1 MINLNHHLIIIN
13 KYFIMT
19 QAADSREVFRS
30 RVRALS
36 RIQAHRRI
44 ARAGARLPGGKVKKS
59 AAGKALKDVRE
70 GDAAD
75 VDKSRN
81 QKINFLNL
89 MSLIIQS

>member
-13 KYFIMT
+13 KFFIMT
-19 QAADSREVFRS
+19 LAADSREVLHP

-36 RIQAHRRI
+36 WIRGHRRI
-44 ARAGARLPGGKVKKS
+44 ARVGAHRAVERDNKC

-81 QKINFLNL
+81 QKINVLNL
-89 MSLIIQS
+89 IPFN